1 MRAVNFFLAN
11 HWPGRR
17 QQYRQYIRRAAALG
31 SMSGGGLHDS
41 EVAHSHATTSARAQ
55 VSVQTACG
63 HVTMRQHY
71 IHVNITRWWCGG
83 SVSADRSATPWRS
96 TRRHSSA
103 KAKAGLSER
112 LLSFTPG
119 ARRRVVSQDTPCCW
133 TLARQAEEDSL
144 SAARAP
150 CSRRHVWPGRRP
162 ATAHAKRV
170 GRRIAYSSTNG
181 RATAEGATGST
192 KHSVRSPTRHASLR
206 LERQKAG

>member
-17 QQYRQYIRRAAALG
+17 QQYRQYIRRAAAVG
-31 SMSGGGLHDS
+31 ATSGGGLHDS

-63 HVTMRQHY
+63 HVTARQHY

-103 KAKAGLSER
+103 KAKAGLSGR

-119 ARRRVVSQDTPCCW
+119 ARRVVSQDTPCCW
-133 TLARQAEEDSL
+133 MLARQAERLLCLLRARLAVAGMSGQQ
-144 SAARAP
+144 AASDGACETR
-150 CSRRHVWPGRRP
+150 W
-162 ATAHAKRV
+162 AKNS
-170 GRRIAYSSTNG
+170 I
-181 RATAEGATGST
+181 
-192 KHSVRSPTRHASLR
+192 
-206 LERQKAG
+206 Q

>member
-103 KAKAGLSER
+103 KAKAGLTER

-133 TLARQAEEDSL
+133 MLARQAERGFFVCY
-144 SAARAP
+144 ARALQSQA
-150 CSRRHVWPGRRP
+150 CLARQAASDGACETRW
-162 ATAHAKRV
+162 AKNS
-170 GRRIAYSSTNG
+170 I
-181 RATAEGATGST
+181 
-192 KHSVRSPTRHASLR
+192 
-206 LERQKAG
+206 Q